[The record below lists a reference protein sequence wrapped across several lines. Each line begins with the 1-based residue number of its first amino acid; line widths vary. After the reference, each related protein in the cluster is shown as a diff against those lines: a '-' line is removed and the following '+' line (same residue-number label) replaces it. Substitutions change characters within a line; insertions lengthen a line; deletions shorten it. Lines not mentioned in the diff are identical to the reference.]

1 MFVLTLKINE
11 MRNYLIACILFVFQI
26 GTAQEN
32 NEEKNK
38 DEIDATIYFGVNAH
52 FQNDINLN
60 KNLQTSN
67 VVVLDNNTADFV
79 FGFNFFGK
87 KYSSDFEFG
96 FGETKNENNNSKN
109 KNMHFTGRI
118 RFHYNVINKTNFA
131 FTSGLSLAGTSSEV
145 DLYSKNNTIDFNNLN
160 PNSNGGL
167 LSIRNQMFYAGPSL
181 SIYLFKDKFYKVRL
195 NCAYELAFTNGKW
208 KSDYGNTA
216 NSINERNN
224 NRFVV
229 GLVF

>member
-1 MFVLTLKINE
+1 
-11 MRNYLIACILFVFQI
+11 MRNYLIACILFAFQI
-26 GTAQEN
+26 GTAQEKN
-32 NEEKNK
+32 EEKTEEKNK
-38 DEIDATIYFGVNAH
+38 NEIDASIYFIAVNAH
-52 FQNDINLN
+52 FQDNINLN
-60 KNLQTSN
+60 NNLQASD
-67 VVVLDNNTADFV
+67 VVLLDKNTADFV
-79 FGFNFFGK
+79 FGFNVFGK

-96 FGETKNENNNSKN
+96 FGQNKKENLTSKN
-109 KNMHFTGRI
+109 KNMQFTGRI
-118 RFHYNVINKTNFA
+118 RFHYNLINKTNFA

-160 PNSNGGL
+160 PNTNGGL

-181 SIYLFKDKFYKVRL
+181 SIYLFKDKFYKFRL

-208 KSDYGNTA
+208 KSDYGNIA